1 MHVSLMVDIAERRW
15 TAEEVRALPDDP
27 RHRYEVVDGM
37 LIVSPS
43 PNALH
48 QAAVID
54 LVVPLRAFVRAT
66 VVGDVMT
73 SPADIELDVATLLQ
87 PDVFVTALFNGRR
100 PRRWSEV
107 RLLLA
112 IEVLSPS
119 TARYDRG
126 RKRHKYVA
134 QGIELWLVDLDAR
147 VIECWRPG
155 ASAPDIC
162 DERVSWQPSG
172 AAEPFVLEL
181 PAYFTEVLGEP

>member
-1 MHVSLMVDIAERRW
+1 MVDVAERRW
-15 TAEEVRALPDDP
+15 TAEEVRALPEDP
-27 RHRYEVVDGM
+27 RHRYEVVDGV
-37 LIVSPS
+37 LIVSAS

-48 QAAVID
+48 QAAVGD
-54 LVVPLRAFVRAT
+54 LFLALHSYARPARLGA
-66 VVGDVMT
+66 VMT

-87 PDVFVTALFNGRR
+87 PDLFVTALFDGRR

-107 RLLLA
+107 QLRLA

-134 QGIELWLVDLDAR
+134 QEIELWLVDLDAR

-155 ASAPDIC
+155 ETAPEIC
-162 DERVSWQPSG
+162 DERLEWRPSG
-172 AAEPFVLEL
+172 AVAPFVLDV
-181 PAYFTEVLGEP
+181 PAFFTEVLGEP